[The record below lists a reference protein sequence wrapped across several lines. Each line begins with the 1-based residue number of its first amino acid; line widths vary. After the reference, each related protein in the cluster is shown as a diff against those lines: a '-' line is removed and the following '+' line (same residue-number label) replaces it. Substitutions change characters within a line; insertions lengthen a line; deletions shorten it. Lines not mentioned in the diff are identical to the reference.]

1 VLPRN
6 NNNLLLVTH
15 RVDQVPLEERLTRR
29 RLSIMPD
36 LSRRTL
42 EIDSK
47 LGQERSLSRYG
58 LLETMEKLNGQK
70 MLSLCKPMVMS
81 LELYLSH
88 LRELL
93 DLVKKLISLLNL
105 QHLNFQANTAH
116 SSDLSTVTI

>member
-6 NNNLLLVTH
+6 NNNFLLVTL
-15 RVDQVPLEERLTRR
+15 DQVPLEERLTRR

-81 LELYLSH
+81 LELYLNH

-105 QHLNFQANTAH
+105 QHLSSQANTAH
-116 SSDLSTVTI
+116 SSGLSTVTI

>member
-6 NNNLLLVTH
+6 NNNFLLVTH